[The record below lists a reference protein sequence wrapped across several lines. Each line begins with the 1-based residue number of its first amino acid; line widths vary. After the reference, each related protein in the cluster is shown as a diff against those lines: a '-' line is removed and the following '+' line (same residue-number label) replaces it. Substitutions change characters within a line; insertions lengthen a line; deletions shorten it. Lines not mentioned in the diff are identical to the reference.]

1 MNSQDL
7 TTMKDIGKLIR
18 DIRKQQGVTQEELA
32 GISETGRRFI
42 SDVENGKNTTQT
54 GKLLLVL
61 KALGLNLYIF
71 NETPP
76 ANAGG
81 IISVQAK
88 LAPYLRA
95 LGVQCNV
102 VSLPR

>member
-1 MNSQDL
+1 MGTSLLLASFTKQMPISIGGQDL
-7 TTMKDIGKLIR
+7 FSFLD
-18 DIRKQQGVTQEELA
+18 
-32 GISETGRRFI
+32 
-42 SDVENGKNTTQT
+42 
-54 GKLLLVL
+54 
-61 KALGLNLYIF
+61 
-71 NETPP
+71 ETPP

-81 IISVQAK
+81 IILVQAK

>member
-1 MNSQDL
+1 MVA
-7 TTMKDIGKLIR
+7 TLIL
-18 DIRKQQGVTQEELA
+18 IVHQIVVFCGMIVVVANVVVFPICL
-32 GISETGRRFI
+32 
-42 SDVENGKNTTQT
+42 SD
-54 GKLLLVL
+54 
-61 KALGLNLYIF
+61 
-71 NETPP
+71 ETPP

-81 IISVQAK
+81 IILVQAK